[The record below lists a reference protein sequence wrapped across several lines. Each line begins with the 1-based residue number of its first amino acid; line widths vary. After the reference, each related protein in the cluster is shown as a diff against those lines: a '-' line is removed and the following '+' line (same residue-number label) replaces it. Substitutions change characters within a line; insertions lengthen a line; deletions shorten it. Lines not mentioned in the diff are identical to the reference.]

1 MYPLL
6 TCFAIGYGI
15 RLTKKLLKE
24 ALVRLL
30 KHEPIEKI
38 TVYQLCKEAEINRT
52 TFYKYYGSP
61 IDLMND
67 IQSEF
72 INELEKSLLEK
83 NRPVSLQMILTYID
97 THRETCK
104 ALLRSA
110 FDNGFFEEIISLS
123 LITKNLDEQISPRY
137 SGYKKEYVKEFVIYG
152 TYSIISKWLNSEKP
166 ESPERIAAI
175 IFEIIEK
182 I

>member
-1 MYPLL
+1 M
-6 TCFAIGYGI
+6 
-15 RLTKKLLKE
+15 LKE

-30 KHEPIEKI
+30 EHEPIEKI
-38 TVYQLCKEAEINRT
+38 TVYQLCSEAEINRT

-61 IDLMND
+61 SDLMND
-67 IQSEF
+67 IQSDF

-83 NRPVSLQMILTYID
+83 DRPVSLQMILTYID
-97 THRETCK
+97 THRESCK

-110 FDNGFFEEIISLS
+110 FDNGFFEKIISLS
-123 LITKNLDEQISPRY
+123 LITQKLDEQTSPKY

-152 TYSIISKWLNSEKP
+152 TYSIISKWLRSEKA
-166 ESPERIAAI
+166 ESPEKIAKL
-175 IFEIIEK
+175 IFEIMEK

>member
-1 MYPLL
+1 MENQR
-6 TCFAIGYGI
+6 I
-15 RLTKKLLKE
+15 RLTKKMLKE

-30 KHEPIEKI
+30 EHEPIEKI
-38 TVYQLCKEAEINRT
+38 TVYQLCSEAEINRT

-61 IDLMND
+61 SDLMND
-67 IQSEF
+67 IQSDF

-83 NRPVSLQMILTYID
+83 DRPVSLQMILTYID
-97 THRETCK
+97 THRESCK

-110 FDNGFFEEIISLS
+110 FDNGFFEKIISLS
-123 LITKNLDEQISPRY
+123 LITQKLDEQTSPKY

-152 TYSIISKWLNSEKP
+152 TYSIISKWLRSEKA
-166 ESPERIAAI
+166 ESPEKIAKL
-175 IFEIIEK
+175 IFEIMEK